1 MADTSNLSQFLTDVA
16 DAIRTKKETTEP
28 IPAANFD
35 TEILSIETGSQE
47 NLQEQLDAQDLII
60 QQLQEELSDKAI
72 YDCNYYNARLVPVN
86 GKITSYITAI
96 SKQLDTSNVTNMQA
110 MFKDCTSLTTI
121 PELNTSSA
129 TTMNNMFSGC
139 TNLTTIPLLNTDKVY
154 DMSYM
159 FSSCRNLT
167 TIPELNTSNVTKMYQ
182 MFEGCT
188 NLTTIPLL
196 NTGKV
201 TDMDSMFK
209 DCTSLT
215 TIPLLDTSNATR
227 TSNMFYG
234 CTSLT
239 TIPLLD
245 TSKVT
250 SMYSMFW
257 RLYKFIRNTIVRY

>member
-72 YDCNYYNARLVPVN
+72 YDCNYYNARLVPTN
-86 GKITSYITAI
+86 GKITSYITEI

-110 MFKDCTSLTTI
+110 MFRDCTSLTNI
-121 PELNTSSA
+121 PQLDTSSVTNA
-129 TTMNNMFSGC
+129 SEMFYNC
-139 TNLTTIPLLNTDKVY
+139 TNLTTIPSLN
-154 DMSYM
+154 
-159 FSSCRNLT
+159 
-167 TIPELNTSNVTKMYQ
+167 
-182 MFEGCT
+182 
-188 NLTTIPLL
+188 
-196 NTGKV
+196 
-201 TDMDSMFK
+201 
-209 DCTSLT
+209 
-215 TIPLLDTSNATR
+215 
-227 TSNMFYG
+227 
-234 CTSLT
+234 
-239 TIPLLD
+239 

-257 RLYKFIRNTIVRY
+257 RL